1 MRHGPAEV
9 LAALG
14 RGETVDPAAYY
25 FRTVPRFEA
34 ADTALATV
42 REYLDE
48 NPSPIRVIMCTYDA
62 LATMIMTDAMKALR
76 FGPS

>member
-1 MRHGPAEV
+1 LTFDGMRHGPAEV

-34 ADTALATV
+34 ADERYAFLNRIVAV
-42 REYLDE
+42 GRGE
-48 NPSPIRVIMCTYDA
+48 NRAPGAVHTFYEV
-62 LATMIMTDAMKALR
+62 L
-76 FGPS
+76 